1 MFFDGVFFDDVFFDD
16 VLFDDVPTSRFN
28 ISDEKLFHKKIHF
41 ETKLIIDSALCK
53 LWSLNRA
60 AFHCVMFHLW
70 NLELHSNISMIRD
83 NKNQSSCNSI
93 SNQTSYQSKHWF
105 VFSINTWISRFSIQ
119 FTIIK
124 MVCNLNRM
132 LDFSC
137 ANDRMFWIKKYQI
150 KLRKKN

>member
-1 MFFDGVFFDDVFFDD
+1 M
-16 VLFDDVPTSRFN
+16 
-28 ISDEKLFHKKIHF
+28 
-41 ETKLIIDSALCK
+41 IDSALSK

-60 AFHCVMFHLW
+60 AFHCEMFHLW

-150 KLRKKN
+150 KLRKKKLKITAVGYTHFNSHLVSHSID